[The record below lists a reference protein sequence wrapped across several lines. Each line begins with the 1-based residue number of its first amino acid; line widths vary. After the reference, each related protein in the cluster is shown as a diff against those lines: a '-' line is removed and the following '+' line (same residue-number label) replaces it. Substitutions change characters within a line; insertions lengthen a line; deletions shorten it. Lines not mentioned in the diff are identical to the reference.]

1 MAIALRPCDS
11 ANSMAS
17 RYGSQVLGDEVRDGR
32 LGSSEAC
39 SDTCSRL
46 GNSAESVVTCMAGFA
61 GSESASGPKK
71 PGFRASKSVVTSMA
85 GFAVDGHPVGR
96 KVMPAARKYPLAVSR
111 RTPVSCWIRRRDQP
125 SFPKAITCCFLSSFK
140 TLAILTEATELPAS
154 VNVLDGFY
162 MAGFQGDPTWPV
174 LGDPRGPDSPG
185 KRTCK

>member
-17 RYGSQVLGDEVRDGR
+17 RYGSHVLGDEVRDGR
-32 LGSSEAC
+32 LGSPEAG
-39 SDTCSRL
+39 SATGSRL
-46 GNSAESVVTCMAGFA
+46 GTSAESVVTC
-61 GSESASGPKK
+61 
-71 PGFRASKSVVTSMA
+71 MA

-140 TLAILTEATELPAS
+140 TLAILTEATELPTS

-162 MAGFQGDPTWPV
+162 MAGFQGDPIWPV
-174 LGDPRGPDSPG
+174 LGVPRGSGSGVNFADADAIYG
-185 KRTCK
+185 EMLDQG